1 MKGRGGGIRARKP
14 IEIEVKDIYWQ
25 KVTFPCEI
33 IPILCRF
40 QRVVALP
47 PFCFTV
53 KASQGFEWEVG
64 RNRERGEG
72 IIIVVISVSLSA
84 LQPVEEKN
92 GREGRRREWRCCV

>member
-53 KASQGFEWEVG
+53 KASQGFELEVG
-64 RNRERGEG
+64 RNRERGRAL
-72 IIIVVISVSLSA
+72 SSSLYLSPS
-84 LQPVEEKN
+84 LLCNPSEKK
-92 GREGRRREWRCCV
+92 EWE